1 MTTYGDEP
9 SVFAKYITDPEI
21 ERPSS
26 LEKLVK
32 QSRRHVDLKTF
43 LVDILINGPAP
54 TTLVHQRGRERGFTR
69 KQLWSTRE
77 QMKIVAFKETGKP
90 RGRWF
95 LALPQHAGYPS
106 TAGNT

>member
-1 MTTYGDEP
+1 MTTTGGDGP
-9 SVFAKYITDPEI
+9 SFAKYIDGPENA
-21 ERPSS
+21 RPA
-26 LEKLVK
+26 LVGNLIK
-32 QSRRHVDLKTF
+32 QSRRHADLKTF
-43 LVDILINGPAP
+43 LIDVLMNGPAP
-54 TTLVHQRGRERGFTR
+54 TTLVQERGAAHGFTR
-69 KQLWSTRE
+69 KQLWRTRE